1 MTHRRIPRARDG
13 QLRFRRPEAAGVCE
27 RDTESGY
34 LWIIHSFHN
43 SFRSHHSSRVLPS
56 GACLFSHLFSAVCV
70 RTAVIC
76 RSDHGHGR
84 A

>member
-43 SFRSHHSSRVLPS
+43 SFRSHHSSRVLPRRRMLILAFILS
-56 GACLFSHLFSAVCV
+56 RVC
-70 RTAVIC
+70 AH
-76 RSDHGHGR
+76 SSYL
-84 A
+84 